1 LADIE
6 KKARLKALTASIAFH
21 ILIIAIAF
29 LFSFRVSEA
38 KKNIKRNIIIKYEI
52 GIDEGGGSSEGS
64 GTSGISRNRLRKG
77 EGISYSPKTSNTTSQ
92 SSRSTGKKTSI
103 VRVQKESNNN
113 QGVHLQKSEKARN
126 NRDHNREDYLRT
138 NDTLPS
144 FEELMN
150 SNTID
155 TSANH
160 EKGGSQEPEVYND
173 TYSDT
178 NRTTIGNKNNGS
190 KALSNGGA
198 GDDGVFGDGSKNGSG
213 SAKGTGQGVGGGTGS
228 DRNPCPENMVQI
240 PFGDD
245 YFCIDQFEYP
255 NQYGAMPISGVSA
268 DRAMKLCSIQGK
280 RLCRTHEWKLAC
292 VGIHEKAFPYGR
304 KYDPL
309 KCNTIQ
315 KRAFSSGSFPM
326 CVSDFHVYD
335 LSGNLAEWT
344 IATGN
349 QAHSLLG
356 DSSNANGNGSCSSSI
371 IKKDIFNSNEIGFRC
386 CK

>member
-21 ILIIAIAF
+21 IFIIAIAF

-52 GIDEGGGSSEGS
+52 GIDEGGGSSEVS
-64 GTSGISRNRLRKG
+64 GTSGRNGNRLRKG
-77 EGISYSPKTSNTTSQ
+77 EGVSYSFETLNTTSQ
-92 SSRSTGKKTSI
+92 SSRTTGKNTSI

-126 NRDHNREDYLRT
+126 NSVHNREDYLRT
-138 NDTLPS
+138 NDSLPN
-144 FEELMN
+144 FEDLIN
-150 SNTID
+150 SNSREA
-155 TSANH
+155 SANH
-160 EKGGSQEPEVYND
+160 EQGSSQEPEVYND

-178 NRTTIGNKNNGS
+178 NRTTTGNKNNGS

-198 GDDGVFGDGSKNGSG
+198 GEDGVFGEGNKNGSG
-213 SAKGTGQGVGGGTGS
+213 SGKGTGQGVGVGIGS
-228 DRNPCPENMVQI
+228 GRKPCPENMVQI

-268 DRAMKLCSIQGK
+268 DRAMKLCSIQEK

-304 KYDPL
+304 NYDPL
-309 KCNTIQ
+309 KCNTGQ
-315 KRAFSSGSFPM
+315 KRVFSSGSFPM

-344 IATGN
+344 IDTGN

-356 DSSNANGNGSCSSSI
+356 DSSGAHGNGSCSSSI
-371 IKKDIFNSNEIGFRC
+371 VKKDVYNSNEIGFRC